1 MIRVPCEKSP
11 ERSPPLYMRDA
22 NRQPPDD
29 QPTRPIRRGPG
40 AESLRSARR
49 IAEAKDSLN
58 VPPIVMNDTSR
69 NAALA
74 EDLRLTFL
82 GQGPSTHRSARIF
95 ATSIEGLNV
104 PRKVDMSAIEPSDP
118 GLTRD
123 VTVSAD
129 GVVPEA
135 DVVPCHDVAV
145 DADDWLEAGIVPE
158 DGVGTKNYVSL
169 IKDPPRLGQKESF
182 VSACGPG
189 V

>member
-1 MIRVPCEKSP
+1 
-11 ERSPPLYMRDA
+11 MRDA

-82 GQGPSTHRSARIF
+82 GLGPATFRSARIT

-118 GLTRD
+118 GLTRGAS
-123 VTVSAD
+123 VPTD
-129 GVVPEA
+129 GVVAAA
-135 DVVPCHDVAV
+135 DVVTGASVVPCHDEVV
-145 DADDWLEAGIVPE
+145 DDDWPEAGIVPE
-158 DGVGTKNYVSL
+158 DGVGTQNYVSL
-169 IKDPPRLGQKESF
+169 IKDPPVGAEGIFCKCLRPRGL
-182 VSACGPG
+182 VS
-189 V
+189 

>member
-104 PRKVDMSAIEPSDP
+104 PRKVDMSAIEPGDR
-118 GLTRD
+118 GLTEGAS
-123 VTVSAD
+123 VPSAS
-129 GVVPEA
+129 VVP
-135 DVVPCHDVAV
+135 
-145 DADDWLEAGIVPE
+145 DADDWPEAGIVPE
-158 DGVGTKNYVSL
+158 GGVGTQNYVSL
-169 IKDPPRLGQKESF
+169 IKDPPVGAEGIFCKCLWPRGL
-182 VSACGPG
+182 VS
-189 V
+189 

>member
-1 MIRVPCEKSP
+1 
-11 ERSPPLYMRDA
+11 MRDEY
-22 NRQPPDD
+22 RQYLDD
-29 QPTRPIRRGPG
+29 EPTRPIRRGPG
-40 AESLRSARR
+40 PATHRSACF
-49 IAEAKDSLN
+49 IAEAKDGLN
-58 VPPIVMNDTSR
+58 VPPIVMDETSR
-69 NAALA
+69 NATLA

-82 GQGPSTHRSARIF
+82 GLGPATFRSARIT

-169 IKDPPRLGQKESF
+169 IKDPPVGAEGIFCKCLMPRGL
-182 VSACGPG
+182 VS
-189 V
+189 